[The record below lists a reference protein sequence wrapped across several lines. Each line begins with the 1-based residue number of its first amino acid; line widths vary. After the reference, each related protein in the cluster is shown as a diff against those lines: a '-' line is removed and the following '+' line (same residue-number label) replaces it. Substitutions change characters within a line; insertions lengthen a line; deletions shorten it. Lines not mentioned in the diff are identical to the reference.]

1 MGLQLFSLDL
11 GSEVFLFIPNSN
23 LFVLFLLCTGLRV
36 SSMFDVQC
44 HQKNKNANSEGHSGG
59 FGVKVSNY

>member
-1 MGLQLFSLDL
+1 
-11 GSEVFLFIPNSN
+11 
-23 LFVLFLLCTGLRV
+23 
-36 SSMFDVQC
+36 MFDVQC